1 MKKSSVFMLLSGII
15 LTVGIVLVVAGAL
28 SGAFSLTSS
37 GIRLQDGQIEEFFDE
52 LSNLHF
58 SLGAPDQKVQQTETY
73 ENTFSD
79 IVIDVISADVLLVPS
94 DDNSYHVETVY
105 RENEPVTVSQEGDSL
120 QIKQR
125 QRGGFFLFRW
135 SFGSEAQVKLHVPEK
150 ALCSKLT
157 LSTVSGSVTWKLEGK
172 EEMNLL
178 SLSTV
183 SCDIQGGEMEAQSV
197 SLSSTSG
204 GISGAV
210 KAETLNLSSTSG
222 DIDLNMQQVRE
233 LHANTVSGDI
243 QLAGAIQTSAELN
256 TVSGDVTLSLP
267 DRPSHYTLHFS
278 SVSGDSTVSG
288 ASMAD
293 MESGAVSL
301 RIGTTSGDL
310 HLQF

>member
-1 MKKSSVFMLLSGII
+1 MKKSSVLMLLSGIV

-52 LSNLHF
+52 LSDLHISF
-58 SLGAPDQKVQQTETY
+58 GTSGQKVQQTETY

-105 RENEPVTVSQEGDSL
+105 CENEPITVSQEGDSL
-120 QIKQR
+120 RIKQE
-125 QRGGFFLFRW
+125 QQGGFFLFHW

-157 LSTVSGSVTWKLEGK
+157 LSTVSGGVTWKLEGK

-183 SCDIQGGEMEAQSV
+183 SGDIRGEKIEAQSV

-204 GISGAV
+204 EISGAIN
-210 KAETLNLSSTSG
+210 AETLKLSSTSG

-233 LHANTVSGDI
+233 LHASTISGDI
-243 QLAGAIQTSAELN
+243 RLVGAIQTSAELN
-256 TVSGDVTLSLP
+256 TVSGDVTLSLT

-278 SVSGDSTVSG
+278 SVSGDSSVSG
-288 ASMAD
+288 ANMAD
-293 MESGAVSL
+293 MENGSVPLHVS
-301 RIGTTSGDL
+301 TTSGDL